1 MYLSVSLALRS
12 APVYINIP
20 EWNECD
26 ILCRFPEIIPPI
38 LSGQE
43 VCGCHRLSHG
53 EKAGRDFLC
62 LSALLHALSVPST
75 PAALRPARHD
85 ALIFGWM
92 LYTTRSFR
100 ALELIVL
107 YDPGRRESRLGA
119 AGRPNGIIRAASGTA
134 ARDEWCMPQRQG
146 PAASLPSL
154 FSVEKTA
161 EAPGPQKTTQRPPQ
175 TRKGAVLCVFRRPCP
190 PRDT

>member
-1 MYLSVSLALRS
+1 MYVSRNYSGHLVGQENLQLPCLFYGEKVGGQISLA
-12 APVYINIP
+12 V
-20 EWNECD
+20 
-26 ILCRFPEIIPPI
+26 
-38 LSGQE
+38 G
-43 VCGCHRLSHG
+43 
-53 EKAGRDFLC
+53 
-62 LSALLHALSVPST
+62 
-75 PAALRPARHD
+75 PAARTAHPEHPTGLRPARYD

-100 ALELIVL
+100 APELIVL

-134 ARDEWCMPQRQG
+134 ARDGWCMPQRQG
-146 PAASLPSL
+146 PAAGLPSL

-190 PRDT
+190 PGDTR